1 MGLLS
6 GSPFSYPEI
15 VCICIQYHL
24 TFAAH
29 HSIIVMA
36 VPPFGAATTNNT
48 EMLMNTS
55 VVIVCAG
62 NSTRMGGVN
71 KILLPLGDR
80 LVIGVTMQA
89 FQKCESVS
97 EIVIVARESDIPAIK
112 SEAEAAGITK
122 LAACTTGGSTRQES
136 VINGIKM
143 ISKEA
148 ELVAV
153 HDGARPL
160 VKPVHIEKVIR
171 DASVFGG
178 ATLGVPVK
186 DTIKTVDDGLIT
198 DTPPRSSLYITQTP
212 QIFKRSLYFEG
223 IDFALEHGLDF
234 TDDCQL
240 VEAIGGKVAMTTGDY
255 TNIKITTPED
265 IKLAEVLMKL

>member
-1 MGLLS
+1 
-6 GSPFSYPEI
+6 
-15 VCICIQYHL
+15 
-24 TFAAH
+24 
-29 HSIIVMA
+29 
-36 VPPFGAATTNNT
+36 
-48 EMLMNTS
+48 
-55 VVIVCAG
+55 
-62 NSTRMGGVN
+62 MGGVN
-71 KILLPLGDR
+71 KILMPLGDR

-89 FQKCESVS
+89 FQACGSIS
-97 EIVIVARESDIPAIK
+97 EIVIVAREADIPAIK
-112 SEAEAAGITK
+112 AEAEAAGITK
-122 LAACTTGGSTRQES
+122 LTACTVGGATRQES
-136 VINGIKM
+136 VINGVKQ

-160 VKPVHIEKVIR
+160 VKPEHIEKVIK

-186 DTIKTVDDGLIT
+186 DTIKTVNDGLIS
-198 DTPPRSSLYITQTP
+198 DTPPRKFLYITQTP
-212 QIFKRSLYFEG
+212 QIFKRQLYFEG

-265 IKLAEVLMKL
+265 IKLAEVLLAMQER